1 MTQDT
6 SAAADAEFSRRD
18 RIIDAARA
26 VLREDPEATISMG
39 EVADRAGVARPNL
52 YRYFSNKDELIKEVL
67 LSDVRAI
74 HESRR
79 TALAS
84 VASAK
89 GKIVESLVMGARG
102 TLRSDTVT
110 AFHGLAKDAVAAL
123 VSGDRDL
130 LELEAEYWRPILRE
144 ARDEGVLVEDL
155 TDERIM
161 RWFMTSQYIIATQ
174 PALVGEDF
182 RAWIEDFVAAA
193 VLHLPNT
200 CEK

>member
-6 SAAADAEFSRRD
+6 PLSDGGAPSRRD

-26 VLREDPEATISMG
+26 AIREAPDASISMG

-52 YRYFSNKDELIKEVL
+52 YRYFTNKDELIKEVL

-74 HESRR
+74 HAARR
-79 TALAS
+79 GALAS
-84 VASAK
+84 VPSAAAK
-89 GKIVESLVMGARG
+89 VVESLVMGARG

-110 AFHGLAKDAVAAL
+110 SLDGIARDAVAAL

-130 LELEAEYWRPILRE
+130 LELEEDYWRPILRE
-144 ARDEGVLVEDL
+144 ARDEGVLAEHL
-155 TDERIM
+155 SDERII
-161 RWFMTSQYIIATQ
+161 RWFMTAQYTIATQ
-174 PALVGEDF
+174 PAMVGEDL

-193 VLHLPNT
+193 VLRLPT
-200 CEK
+200 SSDR